1 VPTEPLNEPVLGY
14 APGSKEREL
23 LRAELSRQSAA
34 PVRVPLRLGVGP
46 SAGEGSASI
55 RAPHRHS
62 LELGEF
68 AVASRRD
75 VDAAIAGALAARSSW
90 AGRTQE
96 ERSAVFRRAAE
107 LLSGPHRA
115 RVNAATMLGQS
126 KTPHQ
131 AEIDAACELSDFFRF
146 NAYFAERLGEE
157 RLISLPSEQNRF
169 DFRPLEGFVYAV
181 TPFNFTAIAG
191 NLPTV
196 AALLG
201 NVVLWK
207 PSPYAMLSAHYVY
220 ELLLEAGLP
229 EGVITLVA
237 GDAQEISAVALA
249 HSELAGV
256 HFTGSTQVFESIS
269 AEVGAR
275 LGAYRNYPR
284 IVGETGGKGFIVAH
298 SSAELEALAVA
309 IVRGAFE
316 YQGQKCSAATRV
328 YLPRSLAARLEARL
342 VELVAQIKIGDPS
355 DFSNFMGAVIS
366 RSAFQRLSS
375 AIERARADAEC
386 RVVLGGGSDDRE
398 GFFIEPTVIEV
409 KNAAH
414 RLLAEELFGPIV
426 TTLVYDDD
434 RFEDVLSA
442 VNSGSAYGLTGAIFA
457 RERAAI
463 ERASEGLR
471 YAAGNFYVND
481 KPTGAVVGQQ
491 PFGGAR
497 HSGTN
502 DKAGAAFHLFR
513 WLSPRVIKENLS
525 PPTALGYPYLLP
537 DPDMTKTPGTSA

>member
-1 VPTEPLNEPVLGY
+1 VPTELSNEPVLGY
-14 APGSKEREL
+14 APGSEERAL
-23 LRAELSRQSAA
+23 LRAELSRQIGIR
-34 PVRVPLRLGVGP
+34 VRVPLRLGSGP
-46 SAGEGSASI
+46 SAGEGTASI
-55 RAPHRHS
+55 RAPHRHT

-68 AVASRRD
+68 ALATRRD
-75 VDAAIAGALAARSSW
+75 VEAAIAAALAARSGW
-90 AGRTQE
+90 AGRTQD

-115 RVNAATMLGQS
+115 RLNAATMLGQS

-131 AEIDAACELSDFFRF
+131 AEIDSACELIDFWRF
-146 NAYFAERLGEE
+146 NAHFAERLGDE
-157 RLISLPSEQNRF
+157 RLLSRPSERNRF
-169 DFRPLEGFVYAV
+169 DLRPLEGFVYAV

-201 NVVLWK
+201 NTVVWK
-207 PSPYAMLSAHYVY
+207 PSPYAMLSAHYIY

-237 GDAQEISAVALA
+237 GDAQEISSVALA
-249 HSELAGV
+249 HRELAGL

-269 AEVGAR
+269 AQIAAR
-275 LGAYRNYPR
+275 LGAYKNYPR

-298 SSAELEALAVA
+298 PSADLDALAVA
-309 IVRGAFE
+309 VARGGFE

-328 YLPRSLAARLEARL
+328 YVARSLAARLEARL
-342 VELVAQIKIGDPS
+342 AELLAQVKVGDPA

-366 RSAFQRLSS
+366 RVAFERLS
-375 AIERARADAEC
+375 ATIERARADSEC
-386 RVVLGGGSDDRE
+386 RVALGGGSDDSE

-409 KNAAH
+409 KNPGH

-426 TTLVYDDD
+426 TIMSYDDD
-434 RFEDVLSA
+434 RFDEVLTA
-442 VNSGSAYGLTGAIFA
+442 VDAGSPYGLTGAIFA
-457 RERAAI
+457 RDRAAI
-463 ERASEGLR
+463 ERAGAALR

-502 DKAGAAFHLFR
+502 DKAGAAFHLQR

-525 PPTALGYPYLLP
+525 PPTALGYPYLLADHDLP
-537 DPDMTKTPGTSA
+537 KEQGASS